1 MCPPESLR
9 REATY
14 TQALA
19 IAFDVHL
26 AETFVPFALGM
37 VLISAQR
44 SQLFENLPK
53 WIRKLGVTHVGIVPS
68 LIEATMG
75 AVEEFSGENAD
86 TSGEAEMKLRYIAS
100 GGEKISDTVCITKS
114 LHTVFND

>member
-1 MCPPESLR
+1 M
-9 REATY
+9 
-14 TQALA
+14 QASA

-75 AVEEFSGENAD
+75 AVEQFSGSKAD
-86 TSGEAEMKLRYIAS
+86 ISGEAEMKLRYIAS
-100 GGEKISDTVCITKS
+100 GGEKMSDTVCINKLPYS
-114 LHTVFND
+114 VLNG